1 MEPQEGELY
10 RLLRKAAHYSSIFG
24 VAYLGLSEA
33 MAPKNQGFIFFP
45 IFFPYNRGEEDFD
58 GLCLLLRSSSS
69 ETGWCLRPLA
79 HLPSL
84 QVPIDQFPRGLPNS
98 RMVYGIYGP

>member
-1 MEPQEGELY
+1 M
-10 RLLRKAAHYSSIFG
+10 ST
-24 VAYLGLSEA
+24 YL
-33 MAPKNQGFIFFP
+33 PFCQGFLHGTARRGTVQTTPQSSTLFFHLWFYFFP

-84 QVPIDQFPRGLPNS
+84 QVPIDKFPWGLPNS